1 MCGIAGCIC
10 QMDINKDKF
19 EKMVD
24 IVAHRG
30 SGDRGTYYAHGIA
43 LGHRRMSIIDL
54 SMDGHS
60 RFYTCHFRCGLT
72 WHMDLIRNIM
82 SL

>member
-54 SMDGHS
+54 SMDRHQS
-60 RFYTCHFRCGLT
+60 FLYVPFQMWTYLA
-72 WHMDLIRNIM
+72 
-82 SL
+82 